1 MRHKEVP
8 ELFRVAQVGIGL
20 GPIGLG
26 RPVPGQDSDLPPA
39 IQLLP
44 FGQICP
50 LSAKAQWMSPWT
62 TETDFLGSNP
72 SFSLHL
78 SAS

>member
-20 GPIGLG
+20 G

-39 IQLLP
+39 TQLLP

-50 LSAKAQWMSPWT
+50 LSAKDS
-62 TETDFLGSNP
+62 G
-72 SFSLHL
+72 
-78 SAS
+78 